1 MYTYLCLCEFMYITC
16 MQVPEEGQ
24 SSLGPGAKAT
34 DGCEHLIQALGF
46 TEILRRITTAFT
58 TEPSLQLSVL
68 WDNSLPVT
76 AKN

>member
-1 MYTYLCLCEFMYITC
+1 

-68 WDNSLPVT
+68 WDYSPKYIIPSQSQLKIRET
-76 AKN
+76 